1 MPGFNHTTENMKTK
15 TLLGFFLLS
24 VMAFC
29 VSACQDDAEIILFSG
44 SELVDETGTCTNTVS
59 STVLYLNGW
68 EAENIGIA
76 NGKGGYSA
84 QSSDETIVTATVI
97 DNRLWLSSHGK
108 KGKVTVTVTDKD
120 GNYVTL
126 PVTVSYGVL
135 TFMCV
140 DQPEFQVSRPSEDM
154 LSLDS
159 ESELQEKVNVAMA
172 PYSFINKGDICIL
185 RPDDVY
191 HLSEEGT
198 GGKLIYKK
206 EDEQILVEG
215 TYRIEWASLGGKQKK
230 AFVFTY
236 IDKNNVEQQHTFF
249 NFSPYL
255 GTQSSTRERGPITT
269 AWLEEVSDSPYLE
282 GVLPAD
288 RTVVYWVDTVI
299 SSLSAEAV

>member
-1 MPGFNHTTENMKTK
+1 M
-15 TLLGFFLLS
+15 
-24 VMAFC
+24 
-29 VSACQDDAEIILFSG
+29 
-44 SELVDETGTCTNTVS
+44 
-59 STVLYLNGW
+59 YLNGW

-198 GGKLIYKK
+198 GGKFIYKT

-215 TYRIEWASLGGKQKK
+215 TYQIEWASLGGKQKK

-249 NFSPYL
+249 NQL
-255 GTQSSTRERGPITT
+255 LPITQPRQT
-269 AWLEEVSDSPYLE
+269 NWKSLYPPNIQLFYPPAKL
-282 GVLPAD
+282 LPD
-288 RTVVYWVDTVI
+288 RVGFIGWKTEKGFCFYI
-299 SSLSAEAV
+299 YR

>member
-29 VSACQDDAEIILFSG
+29 VSACQDNAEIILFSG

-126 PVTVSYGVL
+126 LVTVSYGVL

-159 ESELQEKVNVAMA
+159 ESELEGN
-172 PYSFINKGDICIL
+172 SFIRQRMSKF
-185 RPDDVY
+185 
-191 HLSEEGT
+191 
-198 GGKLIYKK
+198 
-206 EDEQILVEG
+206 LVEG
-215 TYRIEWASLGGKQKK
+215 TYQIEWASLGGKQKK

>member
-1 MPGFNHTTENMKTK
+1 
-15 TLLGFFLLS
+15 
-24 VMAFC
+24 
-29 VSACQDDAEIILFSG
+29 
-44 SELVDETGTCTNTVS
+44 
-59 STVLYLNGW
+59 
-68 EAENIGIA
+68 
-76 NGKGGYSA
+76 
-84 QSSDETIVTATVI
+84 
-97 DNRLWLSSHGK
+97 
-108 KGKVTVTVTDKD
+108 
-120 GNYVTL
+120 
-126 PVTVSYGVL
+126 
-135 TFMCV
+135 MCV

-172 PYSFINKGDICIL
+172 SYSFINKGDICIL

-198 GGKLIYKK
+198 GGKFIYKT

-215 TYRIEWASLGGKQKK
+215 TYQIEWASLGGKQKK

-269 AWLEEVSDSPYLE
+269 AWLEEVSDSSYLE

>member
-1 MPGFNHTTENMKTK
+1 MFSSQIYHATLVNYRCTGGFTYFALHFIHAT
-15 TLLGFFLLS
+15 
-24 VMAFC
+24 FC
-29 VSACQDDAEIILFSG
+29 IEPR
-44 SELVDETGTCTNTVS
+44 N
-59 STVLYLNGW
+59 
-68 EAENIGIA
+68 
-76 NGKGGYSA
+76 
-84 QSSDETIVTATVI
+84 
-97 DNRLWLSSHGK
+97 
-108 KGKVTVTVTDKD
+108 
-120 GNYVTL
+120 
-126 PVTVSYGVL
+126 
-135 TFMCV
+135 
-140 DQPEFQVSRPSEDM
+140 
-154 LSLDS
+154 
-159 ESELQEKVNVAMA
+159 
-172 PYSFINKGDICIL
+172 ICIL

-198 GGKLIYKK
+198 GGKFIYKT

-215 TYRIEWASLGGKQKK
+215 TYQIEWASLGGKQKK

-299 SSLSAEAV
+299 SSLSAEDL

>member
-140 DQPEFQVSRPSEDM
+140 DQPENFRFPDPV
-154 LSLDS
+154 
-159 ESELQEKVNVAMA
+159 K
-172 PYSFINKGDICIL
+172 ICCHWI
-185 RPDDVY
+185 RKA
-191 HLSEEGT
+191 SCR
-198 GGKLIYKK
+198 KK
-206 EDEQILVEG
+206 
-215 TYRIEWASLGGKQKK
+215 
-230 AFVFTY
+230 
-236 IDKNNVEQQHTFF
+236 
-249 NFSPYL
+249 
-255 GTQSSTRERGPITT
+255 
-269 AWLEEVSDSPYLE
+269 
-282 GVLPAD
+282 
-288 RTVVYWVDTVI
+288 
-299 SSLSAEAV
+299 

>member
-198 GGKLIYKK
+198 GGKFIYKT

-255 GTQSSTRERGPITT
+255 GTQSLTRERGPITT
-269 AWLEEVSDSPYLE
+269 AWLEDVSDSPYLE
-282 GVLPAD
+282 DVLPAD

-299 SSLSAEAV
+299 SSLSAEDL